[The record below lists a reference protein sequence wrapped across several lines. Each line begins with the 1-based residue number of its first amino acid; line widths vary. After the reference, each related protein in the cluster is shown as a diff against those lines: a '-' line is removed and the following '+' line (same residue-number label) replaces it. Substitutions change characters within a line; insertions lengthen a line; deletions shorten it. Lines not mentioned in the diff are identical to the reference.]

1 MLFTANHLYARSL
14 RAKSETKMPVAH
26 LTDIVVSRLKSPG
39 TYFDETT
46 PAFGVRVGKS
56 RKTWIVM
63 RGIERQ
69 RVRIGHYP
77 ALSLADARKEAKK
90 LLTEEPT
97 RHSNMRFAA
106 AYEEFKEAIK
116 AKKPR
121 TQRDYKRVI
130 DKYLLPK
137 LGKKKLPALEYEDF
151 TEITDNLARSEKSHT
166 LAVAR
171 TFLRWCVR
179 PPRRYISHS
188 PLEGV
193 KVEPG
198 KGRKRILKSDELKKV
213 WDAAERVG
221 YPYGTVVQL
230 LILNGQRKG
239 ETSNLRWPWI
249 NEKERLITLPDWITK
264 NGKQHTF
271 PYGDMTAAIFETIPR
286 RNSTDLLFPSYV
298 SDERPISGW
307 SKYKKNLGDGVS
319 GWTLHDLRRTFATML
334 AEMKVPPHVVEKL
347 LNHTMGSIGNKA
359 DSIVSAVAEVY
370 NLAKYLPE
378 MRDAVEK
385 SWEPYLQN
393 LTRAA

>member
-1 MLFTANHLYARSL
+1 
-14 RAKSETKMPVAH
+14 MPVTH
-26 LTDIVVSRLKSPG
+26 LTDVVVSRLKTPG
-39 TYFDETT
+39 SYFDETT
-46 PAFGVRVGKS
+46 PAFGIRVGKN

-63 RGIERQ
+63 RGVQRQ
-69 RVRIGHYP
+69 RVRVGHYP
-77 ALSLADARKEAKK
+77 AMSLADARKEAKR

-97 RHSNMRFAA
+97 KHSKMTFAGA
-106 AYEEFKEAIK
+106 CDEYKEAIK

-121 TQRDYKRVI
+121 TQRDYNRI
-130 DKYLLPK
+130 LDKYLLPK
-137 LGKKKLPALEYEDF
+137 LGKKTLSEIEYDDVSGIAAKLKV
-151 TEITDNLARSEKSHT
+151 SEKSHC

-171 TFLRWCVR
+171 TFLRWCVQ
-179 PPRRYISHS
+179 PPRRYLPHS

-198 KGRKRILKSDELKKV
+198 RGRKRILKPDELKKV
-213 WDAAERVG
+213 WNAAEEAG

-239 ETSNLRWPWI
+239 ETANLRWPWI
-249 NEKERLITLPDWITK
+249 NEKDRLITLPEWVTK
-264 NGKQHTF
+264 NGRRHTF

-286 RNSTDLLFPSYV
+286 RNSTDLLFPSYA

-307 SKYKKNLGDGVS
+307 SKYKKNLGDGVEG

-378 MRDAVEK
+378 MRDAIVR
-385 SWEPYLQN
+385 SWEPFLQN